1 MVNKQ
6 SLFST
11 SSAGIYTLYTYTY
24 IYICCPVQI
33 TIQHYTQF
41 QENRQF
47 CLISNRLS
55 YYRVVKTTYVQEC
68 TVYSNWFC
76 FRGGV
81 SLLCVIC
88 FYCFTV
94 MRFYSANTVMLS
106 CFLSKFFSCMVS
118 FTACVQSIVSTFSA
132 RLVQI
137 VWVLCV
143 VFVATS

>member
-1 MVNKQ
+1 MVNNLC
-6 SLFST
+6 SLLLLLGYIHF
-11 SSAGIYTLYTYTY
+11 IY
-24 IYICCPVQI
+24 IYIYMLPCADYNLALYTVLGKQ
-33 TIQHYTQF
+33 TILSNIKQTFILQSCENYICTGMYTVIGF
-41 QENRQF
+41 VF
-47 CLISNRLS
+47 
-55 YYRVVKTTYVQEC
+55 
-68 TVYSNWFC
+68 
-76 FRGGV
+76 GGV

-94 MRFYSANTVMLS
+94 MRFYSAKNVMLS
-106 CFLSKFFSCMVS
+106 CFLSKFYSCMVS